1 LIADK
6 MKRVH
11 EALLVVMAKNPAPGR
26 VKTRLS
32 PPLSAAEAAGIYRCF
47 LADRLAEMS
56 ALQGIDLA
64 LAHAPADAQA
74 DFAAFTPEPIQL
86 LAQHGENLSEK
97 LVNLFRNVF
106 SRGYR
111 FVAVIDSDTPDLS
124 RKTMRQAFDLLAA
137 ADVVFG
143 PCKDGGYYLIGMK
156 QNRPELVRE
165 IPWSEDNVLAVS
177 LKKAAGLGLETA
189 LLPRQNDIDT
199 YEDLL
204 DFYDRNKDKPID
216 RDWPGKK
223 TMAFL
228 RNRLQK
234 INA

>member
-11 EALLVVMAKNPAPGR
+11 EALLVVMAKNPVPGR

-32 PPLSAAEAAGIYRCF
+32 PPLSEIEAAEAYRCF

-64 LAHAPADAQA
+64 LAYAPAEAQA
-74 DFAAFTPEPIQL
+74 TFAAFTPERIRL
-86 LAQHGENLSEK
+86 MVQHGENLSDK
-97 LVNLFRNVF
+97 LVNLFRDIF
-106 SRGYR
+106 AEGYR
-111 FVAVIDSDTPDLS
+111 FTAVMDSDTPDLS
-124 RKTMRQAFDLLAA
+124 REIMRQSFGLLATTDA
-137 ADVVFG
+137 VFG
-143 PCKDGGYYLIGMK
+143 PCKDGGYYLIGIK
-156 QNRPELVRE
+156 QNRPELFRE
-165 IPWSEDNVLAVS
+165 IPWSKANVLAVS
-177 LKKAAGLGLETA
+177 LKKAAELGLETA
-189 LLPRQNDIDT
+189 LLPRRNDIDT

-204 DFYDRNKDKPID
+204 EFYARNKDRPPD

-228 RNRLQK
+228 RKRLSHLP
-234 INA
+234 A